1 MTESRA
7 LGLKPMIFFFL
18 VNIFKTPPIF
28 LALERDIE
36 SSRPIWEAY

>member
-1 MTESRA
+1 MTESHA
-7 LGLKPMIFFFL
+7 LGLKPMIFVL

-36 SSRPIWEAY
+36 SSRPIWEAC